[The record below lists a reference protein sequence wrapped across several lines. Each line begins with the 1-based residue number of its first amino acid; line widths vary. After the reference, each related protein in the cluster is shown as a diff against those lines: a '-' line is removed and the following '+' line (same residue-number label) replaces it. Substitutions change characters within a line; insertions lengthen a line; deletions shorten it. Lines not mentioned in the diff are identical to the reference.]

1 MESISLK
8 MTWAG
13 TLNLLL
19 ALYENGDRKY
29 AREQLQ
35 NMARVADLAV
45 GATDA
50 FTRIANMTDR
60 DGNAIEMHRDE
71 LRGIA
76 RAALEHFESNQQAAA
91 ANNEQAKQGTAKSN

>member
-19 ALYENGDRKY
+19 ALHENGDRKY

-35 NMARVADLAV
+35 SMARVADLAV
-45 GATDA
+45 ETTEALQ
-50 FTRIANMTDR
+50 RIANMTDH

-71 LRGIA
+71 LRGVA
-76 RAALEHFESNQQAAA
+76 RAALGQLGSHQSPSAASK
-91 ANNEQAKQGTAKSN
+91 EQAKQTAA